1 MFRASLTSA
10 LAALVV
16 AAPAFAADPRQDE
29 QWGLEMVKAPA
40 AWSASTGVG
49 AVVAVIDTGVQ
60 RDHPDLGGRLLQ
72 GYDFVGDDPFEEGD
86 EDDDPNDG
94 NGHGTHVTG
103 IAVANRDNGEGIA
116 GVAPGAR
123 VLPLRVLD
131 DDGAG
136 FADDTIKAI
145 DMAIRERV
153 HVINLSLGDF
163 VPLQS
168 TVFPDREYQAALER
182 AVAAGIV
189 VVVAAGNNTLPACEN
204 PDAEGILCVGAVDPR
219 GTRSVFSSFGN
230 DVHLVAPGGSG
241 GGGSSEDVLSSFL
254 GSRYESMAGTSQ
266 AAPHVAG
273 VAALLASLGVRG
285 RAATDRI
292 VATAA
297 EAGSSLE
304 YGAGIVDAQA
314 ALAGLGSPD
323 GGDPGPPGTSPGD
336 PTAPARGS
344 FRTRKRVR
352 VRAVWRRGFR
362 VKCVAA
368 QPGRCRVVVRRKGRR
383 LARGRDDVP
392 ARIGTVVSARLNR
405 AGKRTLRRMVR
416 RDRRRMRVRMKV
428 KLPGERARA
437 RRVIVRR

>member
-1 MFRASLTSA
+1 MPRAALTAA
-10 LAALVV
+10 LALLAL
-16 AAPAFAADPRQDE
+16 AAPAFAADPRRGE
-29 QWGLEMVKAPA
+29 QWGLEMVKAPS
-40 AWSASTGVG
+40 AWGTSTGVG

-60 RDHPDLGGRLLQ
+60 RDHPDLGGRLLR
-72 GYDFVGDDPFEEGD
+72 GYDFVGDDPIEEGD

-94 NGHGTHVTG
+94 NGHGTHVSG
-103 IAVANRDNGEGIA
+103 IVVANRDNGEGIA

-123 VLPLRVLD
+123 ILPLRVLD
-131 DDGAG
+131 DDGDG
-136 FADDTIKAI
+136 FSDDAI
-145 DMAIRERV
+145 EAINMAIRERV
-153 HVINLSLGDF
+153 HVINLSLGDL

-168 TVFPDREYQAALER
+168 AVFPDRDYEAALER

-189 VVVAAGNNTLPACEN
+189 VAVAAGNNTLPACEN

-219 GTRSVFSSFGN
+219 GMRSAFSSFGN

-241 GGGSSEDVLSSFL
+241 AGGSSEDVLSTFI
-254 GSRYESMAGTSQ
+254 GGQYESMSGTSQ

-285 RAATDRI
+285 RAATNRI

-314 ALAGLGSPD
+314 ALAGLGSPG
-323 GGDPGPPGTSPGD
+323 GGDPAPGTSPGD
-336 PTAPARGS
+336 PTAPARGR

-368 QPGRCRVVVRRKGRR
+368 RPGRCRIVVRRKGRR
-383 LARGRDDVP
+383 VARGSQDVP
-392 ARIGTVVSARLNR
+392 ARIGTVVPARLNR
-405 AGKRTLRRMVR
+405 AGRKTLRRMVR
-416 RDRRRMRVRMKV
+416 RDRKRIRVRMKV
-428 KLPGERARA
+428 ALPGERARA
-437 RRVIVRR
+437 RRVVVRR